1 MNNID
6 HGQTANIYAALKMI
20 EQLYIDGYISEY
32 LFLNIL
38 DEYKF
43 QVDITSFKTNRNSE
57 KEKGDVDS
65 CITD

>member
-6 HGQTANIYAALKMI
+6 LEQEANIYAALKLI
-20 EQLYIDGYISEY
+20 EQLYLDGQ
-32 LFLNIL
+32 LPDNMFLGIL

-43 QVDITSFKTNRNSE
+43 QVDINSFKTKRNSA
-57 KEKGDVDS
+57 KAKGDVDS